1 MAIHFTISRRAT
13 LQSEK
18 SAAREVLVPRL
29 QSAQPCNVVDY
40 IDNSLWPSKLNG
52 GDLAHSLA
60 EIQSIML
67 HELAD
72 GSPVTLPGIG
82 TFQVSIKGK
91 IDTDKNGG
99 VMGCDVHVEGLRFT
113 PDKGLMKKVRA
124 MQVEQHPDASLII
137 ADKEETERILCELF
151 THKQTIQHRDV
162 MLAFERTLSTHRTT
176 TLLQQL
182 VAEGRLILEGSGS
195 QTRYRAAEGEFTA
208 PPPTAEGGST
218 TPATDATEDGSTTPT
233 TSGSE
238 QATAPTTETP

>member
-29 QSAQPCNVVDY
+29 QSARPCNVVDY

-99 VMGCDVHVEGLRFT
+99 VTGCDVHVEG
-113 PDKGLMKKVRA
+113 
-124 MQVEQHPDASLII
+124 
-137 ADKEETERILCELF
+137 ADKEETERILRELF
-151 THKQTIQHRDV
+151 KHKQTIQHRDV

-218 TPATDATEDGSTTPT
+218 TPATSD
-233 TSGSE
+233 SE